1 MNKSILKVYLYHL
14 IAALFS
20 VFLFLWLI
28 SYYLE
33 YYTQHNKYI
42 QTPNILHLPIK
53 KAITLIQSKN
63 LKHHILDSI
72 YQPNQK
78 PGIVISQNPEPNTYV
93 KENRSIYL
101 TITRFLPPQ
110 IEMPKL
116 IDMSERQA
124 IITLNSY
131 NLKLGKIHYEP
142 SYCNGCVINQLYQNK
157 PIEPGKLIHEG
168 SKIDLVVGKKGYPN
182 QTSLPDTIST
192 PASSFDSAE

>member
-14 IAALFS
+14 IAAILS

-33 YYTQHNKYI
+33 YYTKHNKYI
-42 QTPNILHLPIK
+42 QTPNLLYLPIK
-53 KAITLIQSKN
+53 KAIALIQSKN
-63 LKHHILDSI
+63 LKYHILDSI

-78 PGIVISQNPEPNTYV
+78 PGIVISQNPEPNTHV

-101 TITRFLPPQ
+101 TITRFLPPL
-110 IEMPKL
+110 IEMPEL

-124 IITLNSY
+124 IITLTSY

-157 PIEPGKLIHEG
+157 PIEPGNLIREG
-168 SKIDLVVGKKGYPN
+168 SEIDLVVGKKGYPN
-182 QTSLPDTIST
+182 QTSLLDTIRT
-192 PASSFDSAE
+192 PTSSFDSAE